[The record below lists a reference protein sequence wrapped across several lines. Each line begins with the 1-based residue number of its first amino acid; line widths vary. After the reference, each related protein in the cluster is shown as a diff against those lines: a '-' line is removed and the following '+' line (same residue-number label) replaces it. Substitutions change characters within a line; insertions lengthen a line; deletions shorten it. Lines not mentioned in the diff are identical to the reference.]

1 MPLRSK
7 IFAILSGLW
16 ATFIFSNSLKNGV
29 NSEKMSNPIANAI
42 SNFFNNIGIN
52 WNEESVAFFIR
63 KAAHFTE
70 FMLLGILVSLIF
82 VFINRKFSYS
92 FGTILFIITIIPV
105 CDEFI
110 QTFVVGRSGQVSD
123 VVLDFCG
130 AFVGFISV
138 VALKKITNKKSD
150 YSKRMHG

>member
-1 MPLRSK
+1 
-7 IFAILSGLW
+7 
-16 ATFIFSNSLKNGV
+16 
-29 NSEKMSNPIANAI
+29 
-42 SNFFNNIGIN
+42 
-52 WNEESVAFFIR
+52 
-63 KAAHFTE
+63 
-70 FMLLGILVSLIF
+70 F

-138 VALKKITNKKSD
+138 AALKKITNKKSD